1 MNFVQPSG
9 VKTYLRGFLSPTSH
23 SLEGK
28 GRKMADSLAK
38 MEADQLKS
46 QSKSLNQFDQEDD
59 LERSMSQ
66 TFNPISQSNG
76 NVLIEVIDISD
87 TEEFFTNYA
96 TCETHSTPIVIKKE
110 VDEKEKEEL
119 KVEKEEGK
127 KEEPKTEFYK
137 KKAMRAVQ
145 MKERQEKINEIEKRK
160 KEEEKQLQDLKDEEK
175 REEEARLR
183 KYIPEKIASRALE
196 DLNYVLDLTKRV
208 ISG

>member
-76 NVLIEVIDISD
+76 NVLIDVIDISD
-87 TEEFFTNYA
+87 SEEFFSSSA
-96 TCETHSTPIVIKKE
+96 TCETHSTPISTKKKGERKKMIDSKE
-110 VDEKEKEEL
+110 VNEKEKEEL
-119 KVEKEEGK
+119 K
-127 KEEPKTEFYK
+127 
-137 KKAMRAVQ
+137 
-145 MKERQEKINEIEKRK
+145 NERK
-160 KEEEKQLQDLKDEEK
+160 K
-175 REEEARLR
+175 R
-183 KYIPEKIASRALE
+183 
-196 DLNYVLDLTKRV
+196 
-208 ISG
+208 